1 MWACPCPPKGGR
13 GKSFGEVGRAQASS
27 LKRPNPARAGSAR
40 RKAGTGAGKG
50 AGAKSPAL
58 RGGLKEPL
66 RKPADARPVS
76 GGPGRVSTSAAPDP
90 PMSQRDANAAALR
103 SGVGLGVVRR
113 RPLLPDILT
122 VKGAE
127 ATLRAQFRC
136 PVKGGAPGGASST
149 LRHKLLVRQRFVPWG
164 STAPAPLPKPPP
176 VFRSSPEDEEEEDTG
191 QPLVLWEPNDG
202 DEGEAVSVD
211 GMLTKWLRPHQREGV
226 QFLFECVTG
235 MRDYEG
241 QGCILADDMGLGKT
255 LQGIT
260 LLWTLF
266 KQGSPA
272 LGGTPV
278 ARRSLIVCPTS
289 LVNNWA
295 CEIEKWLKGRLRC
308 LPLSEASRDEVIQS
322 IKTFLGPRNTFGVLI
337 LSYETF
343 RIHSDRFKKEGSC
356 DLLICDEAHRLK
368 NDATA
373 TNRALDLLP
382 CRRRVL
388 LSGTPMQNNLDEF
401 FAMVDFCNPG
411 ILGTNSV
418 FKRKF
423 EGPILRGRE
432 PDADDHTVQIGRER
446 SLELSHRVNNFILR
460 RTNDLLS
467 KHLPPKVIQVVCC
480 GLTDLQRQLY
490 FHFLESKTTQALTD
504 GKNKQQV
511 LGAITALKKLCNH
524 PKLIYDVV
532 HSSAGVDPKAA
543 EGFQDCD
550 KFFLPG
556 IFDNGRAGRGSMA
569 EGWEFLSGKMAALA
583 NLLENLRQNTNDRIV
598 LISNYTQTLDLFA
611 QLCRQRGYPYVR
623 LDGSTGMGKRMKLVT
638 KFNDPLQNQFAFLL
652 SSKAGGCGLN
662 LIGGN
667 RLVLFD
673 PDWNP
678 ANDKQAAGRVW
689 RDGQKKD
696 VFVYRFLTT
705 GTIEEKVFQ
714 RQMSKE
720 GLQTLVDGQGQGQA
734 TKSTMTLDELRDLFT
749 YRTDTTSDTHDTC
762 GCVRCGVQSKDAAKN
777 KAWEQVGHPTEQDL
791 KNWAHHHGPETLPD
805 EQMAKAWGSNVSFI
819 FSCRVDEKSLLAK
832 QAEAEQAAVKE
843 AKDAQEADVT
853 REPLA
858 PIENRPGVAGKRKA
872 ETKFGRQDTKAE
884 EEGEDA
890 EVSRGET
897 SDEGP
902 SASDREMS
910 GDESDEDPSRSQ
922 DTCNGEVSESESG
935 SDEKEISE
943 IMQRRPCSVSGR
955 SDPLCGSG
963 VAIRRERRKTLSQA
977 EKSPYTPK
985 RPRKASVVWR
995 GTVVQTQSSSD
1006 DDFM

>member
-1 MWACPCPPKGGR
+1 
-13 GKSFGEVGRAQASS
+13 
-27 LKRPNPARAGSAR
+27 
-40 RKAGTGAGKG
+40 
-50 AGAKSPAL
+50 
-58 RGGLKEPL
+58 
-66 RKPADARPVS
+66 
-76 GGPGRVSTSAAPDP
+76 
-90 PMSQRDANAAALR
+90 MSQRDANAAALR
-103 SGVGLGVVRR
+103 SGAGLGVVRR

-127 ATLRAQFRC
+127 AVLRAQFRC
-136 PVKGGAPGGASST
+136 PVKGAAPGGVSSS

-176 VFRSSPEDEEEEDTG
+176 VFRSSPEDGQEKDEDTG
-191 QPLVLWEPNDG
+191 QPLVLWEPNG
-202 DEGEAVSVD
+202 DEDGEPVSVD

-235 MRDYEG
+235 MREYDG

-260 LLWTLF
+260 LLWTLLR
-266 KQGSPA
+266 QGSPA

-278 ARRSLIVCPTS
+278 ARRAVIVCPTS

-295 CEIEKWLKGRLRC
+295 GECEKWLKGRLRC

-343 RIHSDRFKKEGSC
+343 RIHSERFGKKGSC

-373 TNRALDLLP
+373 TNRALDMLP

-401 FAMVDFCNPG
+401 FAMVNFCNPG
-411 ILGTNSV
+411 ILGTNSA
-418 FKRKF
+418 FKKKF

-432 PDADDHTVQIGRER
+432 PDADDHTVQVGRER

-480 GLTDLQRQLY
+480 GLTDLQKQLY

-532 HSSAGVDPKAA
+532 HATAGVDPKAA
-543 EGFQDCD
+543 QGFQDCD
-550 KFFLPG
+550 KFFPPG
-556 IFDNGRAGRGSMA
+556 VFDNGRAGRGSMA

-583 NLLENLRQNTNDRIV
+583 TLLENLRQYTNDRIV

-611 QLCRQRGYPYVR
+611 QLCRQKGYPYVR

-720 GLQTLVDGQGQGQA
+720 GLQSLVDGQGQGQA

-749 YRTDTTSDTHDTC
+749 YRADTASDTHDTC
-762 GCVRCGVQSKDAAKN
+762 GCVRCGANNANAAKN
-777 KAWEQVGHPTEQDL
+777 RAWEQVGHPTEQDL

-805 EQMAKAWGSNVSFI
+805 EQMSKAWKSNVNFI
-819 FSCRVDEKSLLAK
+819 FSCRVDEKSLEAK
-832 QAEAEQAAVKE
+832 QEETAAAAAAQVEEEAAAASGE
-843 AKDAQEADVT
+843 NARA
-853 REPLA
+853 PLA
-858 PIENRPGVAGKRKA
+858 PIENQQKALGKIGAAPKNS
-872 ETKFGRQDTKAE
+872 GRRVRANASGDGGSEAIDDSSGG
-884 EEGEDA
+884 EGE
-890 EVSRGET
+890 S
-897 SDEGP
+897 
-902 SASDREMS
+902 
-910 GDESDEDPSRSQ
+910 ESEQ
-922 DTCNGEVSESESG
+922 DVSENVSESG
-935 SDEKEISE
+935 SESDGEVSDSGGSPAKEISE
-943 IMQRRPCSVSGR
+943 IMQRR
-955 SDPLCGSG
+955 LGSG
-963 VAIRRERRKTLSQA
+963 SRRGSGTLSGSLVEKRRERRRTLSQSG
-977 EKSPYTPK
+977 KSPQSTK
-985 RPRKASVVWR
+985 RARKSFNAL
-995 GTVVQTQSSSD
+995 TQSSSD